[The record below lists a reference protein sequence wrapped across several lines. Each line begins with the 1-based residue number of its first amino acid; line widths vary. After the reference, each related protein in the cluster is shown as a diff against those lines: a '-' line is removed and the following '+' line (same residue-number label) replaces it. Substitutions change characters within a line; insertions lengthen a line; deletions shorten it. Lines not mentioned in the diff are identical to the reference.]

1 MNWLQ
6 AHDKLPPAV
15 DGPKVYASIYLGP
28 VPTFLAL
35 LKGKALSLEH
45 EQQCQGLD
53 WLELPEP

>member
-15 DGPKVYASIYLGP
+15 DGSVA
-28 VPTFLAL
+28 TFLAL

-45 EQQCQGLD
+45 EQQCQDLTG
-53 WLELPEP
+53 